1 MASVNEELA
10 LYPIDVENAEEMER
24 LIKQAHLMNEHV
36 GLLPPQIVL
45 AAGQKALDVGC
56 GPGEWALEMA
66 QYNPNGYIVGM
77 DISQRMIAYATA
89 CARLRRLS
97 NVEFTVA
104 DALEQFLFPD
114 ASFDI
119 VHVRFA
125 IGFLQVRTW
134 PLLLKE
140 CFRILRPGGM
150 MCNTEF
156 ESMGI
161 TNSSSLVRYNNLIV
175 EYLRRGQHC
184 FVENGSDIGVIAMQ
198 ARLLQQSGFTSI
210 HQKMDGLDYSIGLP
224 AHNQM
229 VEDYAT
235 LMQLVQPALLREKI
249 ISQKEL
255 DMLYT
260 QTLADMYADSFCAV
274 TMFQTV
280 WGQKPA

>member
-36 GLLPPQIVL
+36 GLLPPQIML

-66 QYNPNGYIVGM
+66 QYNPNSHIMGM

-97 NVEFTVA
+97 NVEFTIA
-104 DALEQFLFPD
+104 DALEPLPFPD
-114 ASFDI
+114 ASFDV

-161 TNSSSLVRYNNLIV
+161 TNSSSLVR
-175 EYLRRGQHC
+175 
-184 FVENGSDIGVIAMQ
+184 
-198 ARLLQQSGFTSI
+198 
-210 HQKMDGLDYSIGLP
+210 
-224 AHNQM
+224 
-229 VEDYAT
+229 
-235 LMQLVQPALLREKI
+235 
-249 ISQKEL
+249 
-255 DMLYT
+255 
-260 QTLADMYADSFCAV
+260 
-274 TMFQTV
+274 
-280 WGQKPA
+280 